1 MSNKHLYLICISV
14 IVVIIV
20 GTIVFNN
27 VIKPNNPDD
36 PIVTSYS
43 LHKDFIKVDRDYE
56 TRSMNRIEKNYV
68 FTNYQEYS
76 EYFDDHKLGVN
87 DFADNNYVLIYLD
100 YDGCSERD
108 ILPTDYKI
116 DGNNLEVTVK
126 YRSTCGVCAPDQ
138 EYYLLKVDKSITQMN
153 VKINSIVVSRE
164 TCMPGVA
171 YKPIIYLYPNKKT
184 NVNVKLVNSDLITVS
199 YPKYNN
205 SWDVTAY
212 PNGKLIDNQT
222 HRELYGLYWEG
233 KNYSSKFTN
242 EGFVVK
248 GEDTIKF
255 LEEKLSVLGLTE
267 RESNEFIIY
276 WLPKLEN
283 NKYNYIRFEDINTI
297 NSYMPLEV
305 TPTPDTIIRV
315 YMNYMPL
322 DKYVSVKEQRLESVT
337 RKGFTLVEWGGSEIL
352 K

>member
-1 MSNKHLYLICISV
+1 M
-14 IVVIIV
+14 
-20 GTIVFNN
+20 
-27 VIKPNNPDD
+27 
-36 PIVTSYS
+36 
-43 LHKDFIKVDRDYE
+43 
-56 TRSMNRIEKNYV
+56 
-68 FTNYQEYS
+68 
-76 EYFDDHKLGVN
+76 
-87 DFADNNYVLIYLD
+87 
-100 YDGCSERD
+100 
-108 ILPTDYKI
+108 
-116 DGNNLEVTVK
+116 
-126 YRSTCGVCAPDQ
+126 
-138 EYYLLKVDKSITQMN
+138 
-153 VKINSIVVSRE
+153 
-164 TCMPGVA
+164 
-171 YKPIIYLYPNKKT
+171 
-184 NVNVKLVNSDLITVS
+184 ITVS

-305 TPTPDTIIRV
+305 TPTTDTMIRV

-337 RKGFTLVEWGGSEIL
+337 RKGFTFVEWGGSEIL